1 MNKKK
6 YEKPMTQV
14 VVLQQQTALLQASKG
29 GYESVQWSPEFSEQM
44 FDEESN

>member
-6 YEKPMTQV
+6 YEKPTTQV
-14 VVLQQQTALLQASKG
+14 VVLHQQTALLQASKG
-29 GYESVQWSPEFSEQM
+29 GYESVQWSPEFSEPM

>member
-6 YEKPMTQV
+6 YEKPTTQI

-29 GYESVQWSPEFSEQM
+29 GYESVQWSPELSEPM
-44 FDEESN
+44 FDEEGN